1 MNECVINGVVYTTEN
16 GTDYLVSSHEEGI
29 EHAEILLE
37 VNGGFLRGVSSS
49 AFRDCTTLKTVEFVG
64 DPHSFE
70 MVIGDFEIGDSAF
83 AGCTSLTAIELPD
96 CVKSVGHGAF
106 RGCTALESVEMPTCY
121 IYPYA
126 FCECEALT
134 TVSAVNNASEGVFSH
149 CKALATLPITDGVEE
164 IDESAFAHCY
174 SLTDITIPKSVK
186 SIVSLAFRNCHGL
199 KTVTFEDTEGWYCR
213 SRYKDGEFAL
223 DVTNPVENAKQ
234 LAGMD
239 FDDGIISWYK
249 N

>member
-1 MNECVINGVVYTTEN
+1 
-16 GTDYLVSSHEEGI
+16 
-29 EHAEILLE
+29 
-37 VNGGFLRGVSSS
+37 
-49 AFRDCTTLKTVEFVG
+49 
-64 DPHSFE
+64 

-106 RGCTALESVEMPTCY
+106 RGCTALKSVEMPTCY

-126 FCECEALT
+126 FFECESLT
-134 TVSAVNNASEGVFSH
+134 TVSPVNNAAEGVFSH
-149 CKALATLPITDGVEE
+149 CKSLATLPITDRVEE

-174 SLTDITIPKSVK
+174 ALTDIIIPKSVK

-213 SRYKDGEFAL
+213 SRYKDGEFSL
-223 DVTNPVENAKQ
+223 DVTDPTKNAKA

-239 FDDGIISWYK
+239 FDDGITSWYK
-249 N
+249 K

>member
-1 MNECVINGVVYTTEN
+1 MTKCVIDGIVYTTEN
-16 GTDYLVSSHEEGI
+16 GTDYLVSSYEQGI
-29 EHAEILLE
+29 EDVKIHLC
-37 VNGGFLRGVSSS
+37 VNGGFLRGVNDS
-49 AFRDCTTLKTVEFVG
+49 AFRDCTTLKSVEFVG

-70 MVIGDFEIGDSAF
+70 MVIGDFEIGDAAF
-83 AGCTSLTAIELPD
+83 AGCTSLAAIELPD
-96 CVKSVGHGAF
+96 CVKSVGYAAF

-126 FCECEALT
+126 FCGCEALISVT
-134 TVSAVNNASEGVFSH
+134 PVDNVSEGVFSH
-149 CKALATLPITDGVEE
+149 CKGLKTLPVTDRVEE
-164 IDESAFAHCY
+164 IGESAFAHCD

-199 KTVTFEDTEGWYCR
+199 KTVTFGDTDGWYCR

-223 DVTNPVENAKQ
+223 DVTDPIKNARE

-249 N
+249 K